1 MYLLVNRKDIIVDKL
16 DEVRYIKLQPTN
28 NIVIACKK
36 NEAIG
41 VIGSDCTTHYPL
53 ISTDTTNAENAVR
66 IIELKEL
73 PEDFMINHFI
83 LAENGDII
91 RRFTIEEYQN
101 LKQNDNKAQFSL
113 FLEQNPIQWED
124 GKLYGCTQQ
133 DQFEIALN
141 LMQYQIAKK
150 SGVEF
155 PILEWHAKN
164 EENVPWTYE
173 ELSKLNIAIINFIY
187 PYFHQ
192 MQQYKTIIKSATN
205 YKEIDS
211 INILYQV

>member
-101 LKQNDNKAQFSL
+101 LK
-113 FLEQNPIQWED
+113 
-124 GKLYGCTQQ
+124 
-133 DQFEIALN
+133 
-141 LMQYQIAKK
+141 
-150 SGVEF
+150 
-155 PILEWHAKN
+155 
-164 EENVPWTYE
+164 
-173 ELSKLNIAIINFIY
+173 
-187 PYFHQ
+187 
-192 MQQYKTIIKSATN
+192 
-205 YKEIDS
+205 
-211 INILYQV
+211 